1 MAPTKEDAKGSA
13 AAPIDLT
20 ADAVA
25 SDRVTKPKAKPT
37 PKKPA
42 AKKPV
47 AGKDDPNPAKKGKES
62 GPACTN
68 CKKAKARC
76 DRVLACERCLKAGVA
91 CPSPDE
97 AEAVASAMAA
107 GKPAKACERCKK
119 MKAACVRSGKC
130 VKCEKKGVDCVVA

>member
-1 MAPTKEDAKGSA
+1 MAPMKEAAKGTA
-13 AAPIDLT
+13 DAPIDLT
-20 ADAVA
+20 AADTVA
-25 SDRVTKPKAKPT
+25 TGRVTKP
-37 PKKPA
+37 KPA
-42 AKKPV
+42 AKKP
-47 AGKDDPNPAKKGKES
+47 GKDDPNPPKKGKES
-62 GPACTN
+62 GPACAN

-91 CPSPDE
+91 CPGEGE

-107 GKPAKACERCKK
+107 GKPAKACDRCKK